1 MKKKRSEGMIIWLKF
16 LKWLFIILLLAVFLF
31 LILFVIGVHGM
42 QYRLISEIVQI
53 IDSGEFNKIG
63 SIDRK
68 GIAINHSLI
77 VWSFI
82 ISICCLITIIIFLSV
97 SLLSAKRKIKL
108 KSNHSQESN
117 PSATVR

>member
-1 MKKKRSEGMIIWLKF
+1 MAIWLKF
-16 LKWLFIILLLAVFLF
+16 LKWLFIILLIAVFLF
-31 LILFVIGVHGM
+31 LFLFVIGVHGM
-42 QYRLISEIVQI
+42 QSRLISEIVQH

-77 VWSFI
+77 FWSFI

-97 SLLSAKRKIKL
+97 SLLCAKRKIKL
-108 KSNHSQESN
+108 KSNHSLQSD
-117 PSATVR
+117 PPATGR

>member
-1 MKKKRSEGMIIWLKF
+1 M
-16 LKWLFIILLLAVFLF
+16 F

-42 QYRLISEIVQI
+42 QSRLISEIVQI
-53 IDSGEFNKIG
+53 IDSGEFNRIG

-77 VWSFI
+77 FWSFI
-82 ISICCLITIIIFLSV
+82 ISICCLITIIIFLFI

-108 KSNHSQESN
+108 KSNNSQKSD
-117 PSATVR
+117 PPATVR